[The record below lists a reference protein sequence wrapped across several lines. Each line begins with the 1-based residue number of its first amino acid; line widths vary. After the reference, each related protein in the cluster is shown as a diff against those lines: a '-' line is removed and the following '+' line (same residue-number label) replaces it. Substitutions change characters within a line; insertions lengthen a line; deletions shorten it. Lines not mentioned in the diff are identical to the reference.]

1 MCSCPNGHLRAYGY
15 AMQVVV
21 SAGQHVRRGQII
33 AYMGSTGFSTGPHV
47 HYEVRVNGQTV
58 NPVSYL

>member
-1 MCSCPNGHLRAYGY
+1 ME
-15 AMQVVV
+15 VVV